1 MATTKKKNTSKRKTT
16 KKAAKKKGLTGI
28 KVYTKAE
35 VVAKVKKAVGAAFGI
50 KKRKKNLA

>member
-1 MATTKKKNTSKRKTT
+1 MAKTQKKSTKKRKTT
-16 KKAAKKKGLTGI
+16 KKATKKKGLTGV

-50 KKRKKNLA
+50 KKRKKVA